1 VGGCGPSTPVP
12 AAEFLLEHMSRT
24 LRDPVDPTRIG
35 SLDPALH
42 SRVNGEIYRF
52 ASAGTRDRFERD
64 PKRWCGIVR
73 DPVSEICFVPD
84 RWSPRL
90 DWVDGPYFF
99 ASDSTRLEFSRN
111 PLRYAIVR
119 DY

>member
-1 VGGCGPSTPVP
+1 MA
-12 AAEFLLEHMSRT
+12 AAEFLIEHMART
-24 LRDPVDPTRIG
+24 LRDPVEPRRLG
-35 SLDPALH
+35 SLDPGLR

-64 PKRWCGIVR
+64 PLRWCGIVR
-73 DPVSEICFVPD
+73 DPVSGECFKPD
-84 RWSPRL
+84 RHSRRL

-99 ASDSTRLEFSRN
+99 TCDSTRLEFSRN
-111 PLRYAIVR
+111 PLRFAITR